1 MRVNSYL
8 PGMIIADK
16 IVTLLCLLG
25 GFLWLR
31 ERVRA
36 VNPDDQMGRAVIGVF
51 VILPAVLFGEKYL
64 FEHYHFGLAADLL
77 IKAVLLLLPFPLI
90 GFLLLKR
97 KQPPEDGAEAAATVQ
112 PLESEGEGADR

>member
-1 MRVNSYL
+1 
-8 PGMIIADK
+8 MIIADK

-36 VNPDDQMGRAVIGVF
+36 VSPEDQMGKAVIGVF

-64 FEHYHFGLAADLL
+64 FEHYHFGLAVDLL

-97 KQPPEDGAEAAATVQ
+97 KQPPEDGSDAAATGQ
-112 PLESEGEGADR
+112 PPESGRNGADR

>member
-1 MRVNSYL
+1 
-8 PGMIIADK
+8 MIIADK

-31 ERVRA
+31 ERARA
-36 VNPDDQMGRAVIGVF
+36 ISLDDQMGRAVIGVF

-64 FEHYHFGLAADLL
+64 FENYHFGIYTDLL
-77 IKAVLLLLPFPLI
+77 IKAVLLLIPFPLI

-97 KQPPEDGAEAAATVQ
+97 KHTVPETDPAGASKGQPPES
-112 PLESEGEGADR
+112 P